1 MIRFLVDTSSDYL
14 PEEMEKKGIEF
25 VPLQLS
31 IGEKNYLDGVDIS
44 REEFFRLLIEDEVFP
59 KTSQP
64 SAVAFQEIFEDVKKK
79 GDEMICIPISST
91 LSGTFQ
97 SAMVAKKMVDYEK
110 IYLVDS
116 MTATYAIKILT
127 DHACKMREE
136 GKSAQEIVQVLE
148 TLKKRI
154 RIEFVVDTLEYL
166 YRGGRLSKAAATLG
180 TLANIKPVLGLDG
193 EGIIKV
199 EEKCLGLPRAY
210 KAIIHKLQ
218 RVRPDTAFPIYTLYS
233 YGTENTENLEKA
245 LRQAEIPIT
254 ERLQIGATIGTHIGP
269 GAAGLIYIAEETE

>member
-1 MIRFLVDTSSDYL
+1 MIRFLVDTGSDYL
-14 PEEMEKKGIEF
+14 PKEMKEKNIEF
-25 VPLQLS
+25 VPLQVL
-31 IGEKNYLDGVDIS
+31 IGEKNYLDGVDLS
-44 REEFFRLLIEDEVFP
+44 REEFFKLLTGGEVFP

-64 SAVAFQEIFEDVKKK
+64 SVAAFQEIFEDVKKK

-97 SAMVAKKMVDYEK
+97 SALMAKKMVDYEK

-116 MTATYAIKILT
+116 MSATYAIKILV
-127 DHACKMREE
+127 DHACNMRQE
-136 GKSAQEIVQVLE
+136 GRSAQEIVQALE
-148 TLKKRI
+148 ALKKRI
-154 RIEFVVDTLEYL
+154 HIEFVVDTLEYL

-193 EGIIKV
+193 EGIIKA

-210 KAIIHKLQ
+210 KAIIHNLQ
-218 RVRPDTAFPIYTLYS
+218 RVRPDTDFPIYTLYS
-233 YGTENTENLEKA
+233 YGTENTENLEKV
-245 LRQAEIPIT
+245 LSQAGIPIT

-269 GAAGLIYIAEETE
+269 GAAGVIYIAEEME

>member
-14 PEEMEKKGIEF
+14 PEEMKEKNIEF
-25 VPLQLS
+25 VPLQVL
-31 IGEKNYLDGVDIS
+31 IGEKNYLDGVDLS
-44 REEFFRLLIEDEVFP
+44 REEFFKLLTEGEVFP

-64 SAVAFQEIFEDVKKK
+64 SVVAFQEIFEDVKKK
-79 GDEMICIPISST
+79 GDEMICLPISST

-97 SAMVAKKMVDYEK
+97 SALMAKEMVDYEK
-110 IYLVDS
+110 IHLVDS
-116 MTATYAIKILT
+116 LNATYAIKILV
-127 DHACKMREE
+127 DHACKMRGD
-136 GKSAQEIVQVLE
+136 GKSAEEIVEALE
-148 TLKKRI
+148 SLKKRI

-180 TLANIKPVLGLDG
+180 TLANIKPVLGMDG

-245 LRQAEIPIT
+245 LNQAEIPIT
-254 ERLQIGATIGTHIGP
+254 ERLQIGASIGTHIGP
-269 GAAGLIYIAEETE
+269 RAAGVIYVAEEM

>member
-1 MIRFLVDTSSDYL
+1 MIRFLVDTGSDYL
-14 PEEMEKKGIEF
+14 PKEMEEKGIEF
-25 VPLQLS
+25 VPLQVL
-31 IGEKNYLDGVDIS
+31 IGEKNYLDGVDLN
-44 REEFFRLLIEDEVFP
+44 RDEFYRLLLEGEVFP

-64 SAVAFQEIFEDVKKK
+64 SVVAFQDIFEDVKRK

-97 SAMVAKKMVDYEK
+97 SALMAKEMVDYEK

-136 GKSAQEIVQVLE
+136 GKPTSEIVQMLE
-148 TLKKRI
+148 ALKKRI
-154 RIEFVVDTLEYL
+154 HIEFVVDTLEYL

-218 RVRPDTAFPIYTLYS
+218 RVRPDTAFPIYTLCS

-245 LRQAEIPIT
+245 LRQAEIPVT
-254 ERLQIGATIGTHIGP
+254 ERLQIGASIGTHIGP
-269 GAAGLIYIAEETE
+269 GAAGVIYIEEEV

>member
-14 PEEMEKKGIEF
+14 PEEMKEKNIEF
-25 VPLQLS
+25 VPLQVL
-31 IGEKNYLDGVDIS
+31 IGEKNYLDGIDLS
-44 REEFFRLLIEDEVFP
+44 REEFFKLLTEGEVFP

-64 SAVAFQEIFEDVKKK
+64 SVVAFQEIFEDVKKK
-79 GDEMICIPISST
+79 GDEMICLPISST

-97 SAMVAKKMVDYEK
+97 SALMAKEMVDYEK

-116 MTATYAIKILT
+116 LNATYAIKILV
-127 DHACKMREE
+127 DHACKMRED
-136 GKSAQEIVQVLE
+136 GKSAEEIVEALE
-148 TLKKRI
+148 ALKKRI

-180 TLANIKPVLGLDG
+180 TLANIKPVLGMDG

-245 LRQAEIPIT
+245 LNQAEIPIT
-254 ERLQIGATIGTHIGP
+254 ERLQIGASIGTHIGP
-269 GAAGLIYIAEETE
+269 RAAGVIYVAEEM